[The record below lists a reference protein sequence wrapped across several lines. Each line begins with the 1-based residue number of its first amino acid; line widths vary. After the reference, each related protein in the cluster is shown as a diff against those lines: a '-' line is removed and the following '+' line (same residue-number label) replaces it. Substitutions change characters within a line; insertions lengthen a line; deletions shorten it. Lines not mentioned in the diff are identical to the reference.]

1 MERYEN
7 SKNPRAVRNVIH
19 NPQAPEPSLWKV
31 PTQAEVSGL
40 EDPKPENAY
49 NNLLERLLR
58 MRQMCNHP
66 QLCGT
71 ARIQAIEARLAE
83 IMSAGMS
90 DEMRRLLQE
99 ILQLAIDS
107 QEDCPIC
114 LETLHNPRITA
125 CKHTFGLECLL
136 LLFLAFEDII

>member
-1 MERYEN
+1 M
-7 SKNPRAVRNVIH
+7 
-19 NPQAPEPSLWKV
+19 
-31 PTQAEVSGL
+31 SGSA
-40 EDPKPENAY
+40 DKKPENAY

-66 QLCGT
+66 QLCGS

-83 IMSAGMS
+83 IVSAGMS
-90 DEMRRLLQE
+90 DEMRHLLQE

-114 LETLHNPRITA
+114 LETLHNPRITV
-125 CKHTFGLECLL
+125 CKHVFGLECRL
-136 LLFLAFEDII
+136 LLFLSSIILRHHLI

>member
-1 MERYEN
+1 MARYEK
-7 SKNPRAVRNVIH
+7 SKQDRSATQNAV
-19 NPQAPEPSLWKV
+19 PAGTEGK
-31 PTQAEVSGL
+31 
-40 EDPKPENAY
+40 KPENAY

-83 IMSAGMS
+83 IASEGMS

-99 ILQLAIDS
+99 MLQLAIDS
-107 QEDCPIC
+107 QDDCPIC
-114 LETLHNPRITA
+114 FETLHNPRITA
-125 CKHTFGLECLL
+125 CKHIFGLEC
-136 LLFLAFEDII
+136 EY

>member
-7 SKNPRAVRNVIH
+7 SKNSRAGRNVIH
-19 NPQAPEPSLWKV
+19 NPQAPNTSLSHM
-31 PTQAEVSGL
+31 PTQVQLSGL
-40 EDPKPENAY
+40 GDQKPENAY

-66 QLCGT
+66 QLCGN

-90 DEMRRLLQE
+90 DEMRHLLQE

-114 LETLHNPRITA
+114 LDTLHNPRITV
-125 CKHTFGLECLL
+125 CKHVFGLECTF
-136 LLFLAFEDII
+136 LLFQHQ